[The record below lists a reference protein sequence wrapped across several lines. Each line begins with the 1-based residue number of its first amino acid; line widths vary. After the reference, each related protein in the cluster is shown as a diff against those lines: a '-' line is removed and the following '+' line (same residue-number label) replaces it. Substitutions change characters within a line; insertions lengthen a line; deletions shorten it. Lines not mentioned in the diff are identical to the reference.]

1 MITIFTITKIILT
14 IKITL
19 ILTLTNNTHH
29 EDNINH
35 KNNKI
40 ILTLILTHNTDMEK
54 KTYENTY

>member
-1 MITIFTITKIILT
+1 MITNINKNKIILT

-54 KTYENTY
+54 NL